1 MDTIF
6 ILDPDFNNCL
16 LLKEMLEAYDS
27 HLKISTYWY
36 AIQGLEAMKEK
47 PPDIVFIEESMINLV
62 FDHICN
68 LPVGKPRIAENTAYV
83 LISPINIIDIGGK
96 GHIRAVL
103 MKPYNVSD
111 LYGILDKIKRAEGK
125 WYDK

>member
-1 MDTIF
+1 MENIF

-27 HLKISTYWY
+27 HLKISTYCS
-36 AIQGLEAMKEK
+36 AIHGLEAMKEK
-47 PPDIVFIEESMINLV
+47 PPDIVFIEESMINLA

-68 LPVGKPRIAENTAYV
+68 LPVGKSRAAENTAYV
-83 LISPINIIDIGGK
+83 LLSPLNIIDIGGK

-103 MKPYNVSD
+103 MKPYNVTD

-125 WYDK
+125 GYDE